1 MTNVMWQCIISGE
14 TIATVALVPLL
25 FYAAVVDIKSF
36 RIPDSINAIIA
47 LMGLALASI
56 KGTDTVLWAVA
67 AALIALAAIWAF
79 QSLYLLIRKRNGLG
93 FGDTKFIAAA
103 TTWVGL
109 EGLPTMLL
117 VACLAALLF
126 VATKYAFTRSVSM
139 TDRLPFGPF
148 LGLGLLLT
156 HYFGPADRW
165 ILPL

>member
-1 MTNVMWQCIISGE
+1 MTNAMWQSTISAE
-14 TIATVALVPLL
+14 TIATSALVLVL
-25 FYAAVVDIKSF
+25 AYVVVVDIKIF
-36 RIPDSINAIIA
+36 RIPDFANAIIA
-47 LMGLALASI
+47 LMGLTIAGTNGTEAL
-56 KGTDTVLWAVA
+56 VWAVTSS
-67 AALIALAAIWAF
+67 LIAFAAIWAF
-79 QSLYLLIRKRNGLG
+79 QLLYFRVRNRDGLG

-126 VATKYAFTRSVSM
+126 VAAKYAFTRSVLI